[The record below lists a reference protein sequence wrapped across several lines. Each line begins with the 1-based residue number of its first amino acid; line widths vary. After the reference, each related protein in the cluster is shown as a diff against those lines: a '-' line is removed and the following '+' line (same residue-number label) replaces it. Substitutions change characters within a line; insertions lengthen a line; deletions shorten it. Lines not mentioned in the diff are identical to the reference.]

1 MTQDEIQKLQR
12 SHDILLDLLATIH
25 SDGGHYTSQHGVEKS
40 VQDAHHAVL
49 HLHAGDEG
57 RLNYR
62 VFYEELVGKI
72 VGDYGGTVDMNGPTA
87 AGVIAAAKAQDALE
101 ALRTIRATLQMKLG
115 RGVDTPAEVG
125 GTPDGLVR
133 AIDRVEDQSIARGR
147 SYERAL
153 IASWLSQNPTDAN
166 MELAYAGE
174 NPYLWIVHAI
184 HAKRHESEDTFP
196 F

>member
-1 MTQDEIQKLQR
+1 MTQEEILRLEKAENL
-12 SHDILLDLLATIH
+12 LLDLLATIH

-40 VQDAHHAVL
+40 VQDAHQAVL

-72 VGDYGGTVDMNGPTA
+72 VGDYGGTVEMNGPTA
-87 AGVIAAAKAQDALE
+87 AGVIAAAKAQDALD

-133 AIDRVEDQSIARGR
+133 AIDRVEDQGNARGR

-153 IASWLSQNPTDAN
+153 IASWLSNNPTDAN
-166 MELAYAGE
+166 MELAFAGD
-174 NPYLWIVHAI
+174 NPYLWLVHAI
-184 HAKRHESEDTFP
+184 HAKRHEDEENFP
-196 F
+196 Y